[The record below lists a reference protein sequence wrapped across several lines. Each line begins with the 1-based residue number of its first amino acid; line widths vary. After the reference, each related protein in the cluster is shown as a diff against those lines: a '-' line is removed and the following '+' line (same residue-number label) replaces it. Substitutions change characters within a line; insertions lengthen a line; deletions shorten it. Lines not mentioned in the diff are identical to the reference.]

1 MSKKNLNIFT
11 YDYPFIGNDSK
22 FMIDEINFLSK
33 RFDKINIIPIKKKKY
48 KVKKLNK
55 NIKINYDLIY
65 EIYHPLYCFNKI
77 INIFFCSYFW
87 KEFVHL
93 KTKNFFRKLRMI
105 FTERYLAE
113 SVYSF
118 VKKNPKIRNNLSY
131 SIWSNHTLIGFYLL
145 KKKKLI
151 GKCFARTLGSDLKG
165 FIPFDKYI
173 AFKDIKFKK
182 LDLIITLNSE
192 QNKILHSQK
201 LIKKNLILK
210 NYLGINSQYNF
221 KLFLEKKIINFAS
234 CGSLI
239 HIKNNLEILKFIT
252 FFSKQN
258 PNYKIRYYCIGKGPE
273 KDQII
278 NFAKKNLVNNLK
290 FIHVEYT
297 SSLVKFLKKKQIN
310 FFINLSFSEGMS
322 FAVME
327 AISCSIPIIC
337 SNIAGNLEVVNDQNG
352 YVVRNSYYETYNKI
366 SAKII
371 RDYEGKE
378 YKKKCIL
385 NFNLAKKKI
394 SRKRNQLLLDK
405 ILRKLN

>member
-11 YDYPFIGNDSK
+11 YDFPFIGNDSK
-22 FMIDEINFLSK
+22 FMIDEINFLAK

-48 KVKKLNK
+48 IIKKLNK

-87 KEFVHL
+87 KEFVNL
-93 KTKNFFRKLRMI
+93 KRKNFFRKLRMI

-118 VKKNPKIRNNLSY
+118 VKKKPKIINSLSY

-182 LDLIITLNSE
+182 LDLVITLNSE

-210 NYLGINSQYNF
+210 NYLGINRQYNF
-221 KLFLEKKIINFAS
+221 K
-234 CGSLI
+234 
-239 HIKNNLEILKFIT
+239 
-252 FFSKQN
+252 FS
-258 PNYKIRYYCIGKGPE
+258 
-273 KDQII
+273 
-278 NFAKKNLVNNLK
+278 
-290 FIHVEYT
+290 
-297 SSLVKFLKKKQIN
+297 SKKK
-310 FFINLSFSEGMS
+310 
-322 FAVME
+322 
-327 AISCSIPIIC
+327 
-337 SNIAGNLEVVNDQNG
+337 
-352 YVVRNSYYETYNKI
+352 
-366 SAKII
+366 
-371 RDYEGKE
+371 
-378 YKKKCIL
+378 
-385 NFNLAKKKI
+385 
-394 SRKRNQLLLDK
+394 
-405 ILRKLN
+405 